1 MSDSAH
7 PSEHFIKV
15 TVSGDKLKAFMQL
28 TNLDESIRFSVL
40 QLESILQARQVTVGV
55 KRDVLQELASNP
67 SAFYDAKAVVAE
79 GELAVNGEDGYV
91 TLLHNLDQDDKK
103 PLEMEDGKVNYKEV
117 TVLSNVR
124 KGELIARRVPPKQG
138 APGRAVTGEVL
149 LPREGKAAHFK
160 NGKNVVVD
168 REGLHMYAAIDGMIV
183 RTDRDKINVFPVFE
197 VNGDVDYNIGNI
209 DFVGTVVIRGSVLP
223 GFKVKASGD
232 IRVTGGVEAAEL
244 EAGGSIEISAGILGQ
259 NKGLIKAG
267 LNVKSSFIQD
277 GNVEAAGDVI
287 VTQSI
292 MHSNVRA
299 GNSVVCL
306 GAKGLIVG
314 GIIQAGEKVTA
325 RTIGN
330 SMSTNTIVEVGVLPE
345 LRNELINLRSQLKT
359 GQESLDKTEK
369 ALVILDQMAAAGQLT
384 PDRLSI
390 RLKLQLT
397 KKQTNEE
404 LSQIRERILE
414 IEKSLSDTEK
424 AKIEVHG
431 IIYGGAKIVLGRY
444 TKFIKDPLQRV
455 VFRIAD
461 GDVSLVPYL

>member
-1 MSDSAH
+1 
-7 PSEHFIKV
+7 
-15 TVSGDKLKAFMQL
+15 
-28 TNLDESIRFSVL
+28 
-40 QLESILQARQVTVGV
+40 
-55 KRDVLQELASNP
+55 
-67 SAFYDAKAVVAE
+67 
-79 GELAVNGEDGYV
+79 
-91 TLLHNLDQDDKK
+91 
-103 PLEMEDGKVNYKEV
+103 VNYKEV

-183 RTDRDKINVFPVFE
+183 KTDRDKINVFPVFE

-267 LNVKSSFIQD
+267 VNVKSSFIQD

-359 GQESLDKTEK
+359 GQENLDKTEK